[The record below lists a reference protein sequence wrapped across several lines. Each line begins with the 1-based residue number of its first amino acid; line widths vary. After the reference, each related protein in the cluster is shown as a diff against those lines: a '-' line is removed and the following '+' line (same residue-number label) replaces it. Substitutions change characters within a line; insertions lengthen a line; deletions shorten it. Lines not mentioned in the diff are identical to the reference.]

1 MLASIVL
8 EVDLVLVCIE
18 VSAYLC
24 SALLWE
30 LPSRRKKSPYSELFW
45 SAFFQNFPAFA
56 LNTARYSVSQR
67 IQNKRGK
74 IAGKM
79 RTTITPNT
87 DTFYAVLTFYSLT
100 QVVILVIPLLYV
112 SCTTLLSWKLG
123 VTCNKTFPL
132 FDIWKLLHFV
142 TKSLLQL
149 VMKFGCKGK

>member
-87 DTFYAVLTFYSLT
+87 DTFYAVLPFRFE
-100 QVVILVIPLLYV
+100 V
-112 SCTTLLSWKLG
+112 SFISFIK
-123 VTCNKTFPL
+123 NF
-132 FDIWKLLHFV
+132 F
-142 TKSLLQL
+142 KSLSVAPL
-149 VMKFGCKGK
+149 VYKKTSKLNNRCN